1 MIFRQASQKNRKGN
15 DQNELRKVPN
25 KFKGLEEYLEV
36 FESLLLEEC
45 RAQIQRGNEEEG
57 MLSYLFIYLF
67 IELEHLLSNSRGE
80 LQFLSYFRA
89 IIRV

>member
-1 MIFRQASQKNRKGN
+1 MNQKKRKGD
-15 DQNELRKVPN
+15 DQNALRKVPN

-57 MLSYLFIYLF
+57 MYFKKLF
-67 IELEHLLSNSRGE
+67 
-80 LQFLSYFRA
+80 
-89 IIRV
+89 

>member
-1 MIFRQASQKNRKGN
+1 MNQKKRKGD
-15 DQNELRKVPN
+15 DQNALRKVPN

-57 MLSYLFIYLF
+57 MFFIF
-67 IELEHLLSNSRGE
+67 
-80 LQFLSYFRA
+80 F
-89 IIRV
+89 